1 MFGLWVMDPWQKSK
15 HNCLIW
21 VSFSRKQP
29 ECLFSANDASFR
41 DVFTTVGCSA
51 EYKKCNVAWAND
63 LSDGLVYL
71 PLNQNKVLPLFT

>member
-1 MFGLWVMDPWQKSK
+1 MFGLWVLDPWQKLK

-51 EYKKCNVAWAND
+51 EYKKVQRGVGQ
-63 LSDGLVYL
+63 SPFRRIGVST
-71 PLNQNKVLPLFT
+71 PKSK